1 MDVHLLDFLA
11 RTLHCDYLSD
21 LKFLSRNQR
30 QILAET
36 VSGIQPDSIP
46 LREWNDAL
54 QYLTDSESMDTQEGA
69 KQFLICN
76 LVKDR

>member
-36 VSGIQPDSIP
+36 VSGIQPDSTP

-54 QYLTDSESMDTQEGA
+54 QYLTDSGSMDTQESA

-76 LVKDR
+76 LVKDS

>member
-11 RTLHCDYLSD
+11 RNLHCDYLSD

-54 QYLTDSESMDTQEGA
+54 QYLTDSESMATQEDA
-69 KQFLICN
+69 KQSLIRN

>member
-11 RTLHCDYLSD
+11 RNLHCDYLSD

-30 QILAET
+30 QVLAET

-54 QYLTDSESMDTQEGA
+54 QYLTDSGSMDTQEGA
-69 KQFLICN
+69 KQSLIRN
-76 LVKDR
+76 LAKDR